1 VTDADAERAVRR
13 QRTLESWVART
24 ARPLD
29 ALAIAFLAVIF
40 TRWLLDGRPAEA
52 AIRNLAGDIG
62 IAVWIAFAV
71 DYFVRLTLSV
81 PRGAFVRTHKLDL
94 LMVLLPFLR
103 IVRVVIVVARSIR
116 QISTQRIAGSILGI
130 AAAVVSMGAL
140 LEWRFESRADGAS
153 IDTLGHA
160 FWWAIV
166 TTTTVGYGDTYPVTW
181 EGRVVAAMVMLVGV
195 GLIGTVSASVAS
207 WFVAR
212 RREAE
217 AGAAAGST
225 LDVAALQVQLEVL
238 AAEQARIRELLERMA
253 PDGTPGG

>member
-1 VTDADAERAVRR
+1 MSTPGEGPEHRLPGRLHRCNRA
-13 QRTLESWVART
+13 LEAGDGLVSLEPV
-24 ARPLD
+24 
-29 ALAIAFLAVIF
+29 
-40 TRWLLDGRPAEA
+40 DGRPAEA

-103 IVRVVIVVARSIR
+103 ILRVIMIVIRSIR
-116 QISTQRIAGSILGI
+116 QIPTQRIAASMVGI
-130 AAAVVSMGAL
+130 AAGVVSIGAL

-181 EGRVVAAMVMLVGV
+181 QGRIVAAMVMLVGV

-217 AGAAAGST
+217 AVAGSPV
-225 LDVAALQVQLEVL
+225 DVAALQGQLEVL
-238 AAEQARIRELLERMA
+238 AAEQARIRELLERIA
-253 PDGTPGG
+253 PDATPGS